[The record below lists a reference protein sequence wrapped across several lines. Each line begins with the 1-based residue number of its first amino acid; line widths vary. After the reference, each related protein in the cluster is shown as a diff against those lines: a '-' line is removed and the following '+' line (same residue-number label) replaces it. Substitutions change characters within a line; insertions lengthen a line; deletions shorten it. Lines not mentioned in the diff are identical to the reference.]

1 MKTKSQNLFI
11 VGVTLAFGVGAG
23 VYGLVATSADTSPS
37 KDHMEIKINDKGKT
51 YGSLV
56 YHNEEDLDL
65 VEAIG
70 TDGTEGY
77 IKASEMKQDL
87 PQTPEEAIQSMNE
100 PKVDKYINLYDSNEN
115 IIGKFLLE
123 SSEDSNTELA
133 IDLES
138 AKYTL
143 KESDRPAL
151 DILEENLIALVQHD
165 YELYR
170 SGFVDD
176 QLADAMDFHY
186 SEQFQYKFS
195 SIESIEKN
203 ASIKNQLHITV
214 VGERLDT
221 TTDSVEQVKMMYAIR
236 QSEQGDWDIYTID

>member
-1 MKTKSQNLFI
+1 MKSKSQKKLFI
-11 VGVTLAFGVGAG
+11 VGVTLALGIGASI
-23 VYGLVATSADTSPS
+23 YGLAVTSANTSPS
-37 KDHMEIKINDKGKT
+37 K
-51 YGSLV
+51 
-56 YHNEEDLDL
+56 DL

-70 TDGTEGY
+70 IDGVEGY
-77 IKASEMKQDL
+77 IKTSDMNQNL

-100 PKVDKYINLYDSNEN
+100 PKVDKYINLYDSDEN

-123 SSEDSNTELA
+123 SSEDSNTAKE
-133 IDLES
+133 IDLKL
-138 AKYTL
+138 AKHML

-165 YELYR
+165 HELYR

-176 QLADAMDFHY
+176 QLADAMDFY
-186 SEQFQYKFS
+186 YGEQFQYKFS

-214 VGERLDT
+214 LGERLDT
-221 TTDSVEQVKMMYAIR
+221 TSDSVEQVRMMYAIR
-236 QSEQGDWDIYTID
+236 QSEQGEWDIYTID